1 MVPQILYKAVILNCS
16 VYLSESFGEPE
27 KTDHGGPAT
36 EFLIQQA
43 GEDPAICLFNYLP
56 GDADAGGETFSF

>member
-1 MVPQILYKAVILNCS
+1 MFTYQNHL
-16 VYLSESFGEPE
+16 ESLK